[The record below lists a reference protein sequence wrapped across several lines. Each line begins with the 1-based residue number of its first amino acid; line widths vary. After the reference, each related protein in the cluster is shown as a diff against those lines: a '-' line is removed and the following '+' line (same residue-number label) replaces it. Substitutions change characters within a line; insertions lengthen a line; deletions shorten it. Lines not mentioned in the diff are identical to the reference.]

1 MTKEA
6 KINNFLELLNN
17 TVCSIPIME
26 KILIIA
32 TTLSLSVVISASFVS
47 SLFAQQNQT
56 DNMTA
61 TNQTGSMMNN
71 QTNQT
76 GGGNQTNQ
84 TGGGNQTQKGP
95 LEQLGEALGG
105 VFGGGNQSK

>member
-6 KINNFLELLNN
+6 KINSFLELLNN
-17 TVCSIPIME
+17 IVCSIPIME
-26 KILIIA
+26 KMLIIA
-32 TTLSLSVVISASFVS
+32 TTLSLSIVISASFVS

-56 DNMTA
+56 DMMTA
-61 TNQTGSMMNN
+61 TNQTGSMMN
-71 QTNQT
+71 
-76 GGGNQTNQ
+76 NQTNQ

-105 VFGGGNQSK
+105 LVGGGNQSK

>member
-6 KINNFLELLNN
+6 KVNSFLELLNN
-17 TVCSIPIME
+17 IVRIISIMG
-26 KILIIA
+26 KMLIIA
-32 TTLSLSVVISASFVS
+32 STLSLSVVISASFVS

-56 DNMTA
+56 DMMTA

-76 GGGNQTNQ
+76 GGG
-84 TGGGNQTQKGP
+84 GNQTQKGP

-105 VFGGGNQSK
+105 LVGGGNQSK